1 MKRGRFPQRIK
12 RGSCVVTIYRTPSKG
27 YVSFTVAHYDA
38 KGKFCRQTFAD
49 YETARDTAEKIADSF
64 AGGTSDTQVLSG
76 QELLIYRRATSA
88 LQKSGVP
95 LDVAAIQFARSI
107 TNGKTSG
114 ASGTGAFLPTA
125 SSAPT
130 IKAVLVAVVMNELL
144 ASKRAKGRSELYLTD
159 LRIRLTRFAKACKK
173 RPLCEITSED
183 IDTFLE
189 SLGIAARSQNN
200 FRSTI
205 GTLIRFG
212 KAKGYVA
219 RDHPGVSH
227 VDKASHSALEV
238 QVFTPEEMEKLLR
251 DAKDELVPA
260 IALGGF
266 AGIRSEELKRL
277 AWEDI
282 KLQEGHI
289 EIKSAKSKTRV
300 RRLIPIQENLKAWL
314 RPYAKETG
322 VVVPFANLALQFGK
336 LTRRTGVKWKK
347 NGLRHSFISYRTA
360 LTTNIPMVSLEA
372 GNSPAVISRNY
383 LKCVSASEAH
393 KWFGILPPKQEPRP
407 DTPEDGTKP
416 RSIEEWANAGW
427 QQMQTGSR
435 SRGVDPVRMGT
446 SAADSP
452 PQLGGSVP
460 VDETGAV
467 QGQTTRGL
475 LLDQSLS
482 SSVL

>member
-1 MKRGRFPQRIK
+1 M
-12 RGSCVVTIYRTPSKG
+12 
-27 YVSFTVAHYDA
+27 
-38 KGKFCRQTFAD
+38 
-49 YETARDTAEKIADSF
+49 
-64 AGGTSDTQVLSG
+64 
-76 QELLIYRRATSA
+76 IYRRATDA
-88 LQKSGVP
+88 LKKADVP

-107 TNGKTSG
+107 TNSKTSG
-114 ASGTGAFLPTA
+114 ANSAGAFLPTVP
-125 SSAPT
+125 SAPT
-130 IKAVLVAVVMNELL
+130 IKAVSVAKVMNELL

-227 VDKASHSALEV
+227 VDKASHTALEV
-238 QVFTPEEMEKLLR
+238 QVFTPEQMEKLLGG
-251 DAKDELVPA
+251 AKNELVPA

-277 AWEDI
+277 TWEDI
-282 KLQEGHI
+282 HLKEGHI

-300 RRLIPIQENLKAWL
+300 RRLIPIQENLTAWL
-314 RPYAKETG
+314 HPYAKKTG

-336 LTRRTGVKWKK
+336 LSRRAGVKWKK

-383 LKCVSASEAH
+383 LKCVSSGEALR
-393 KWFGILPPKQEPRP
+393 WFSILPKEPEQ
-407 DTPEDGTKP
+407 TPAASNGCSET
-416 RSIEEWANAGW
+416 RSIEQWANAGW
-427 QQMQTGSR
+427 QQMQKESHSPEGRPEQAQR
-435 SRGVDPVRMGT
+435 SLVGPSQPPGVLVPAGGADPAP
-446 SAADSP
+446 S
-452 PQLGGSVP
+452 
-460 VDETGAV
+460 
-467 QGQTTRGL
+467 QTMQDPTQDRHF
-475 LLDQSLS
+475 SNNTA
-482 SSVL
+482 